1 MARTDEPLKKLFK
14 NKENFADLFNG
25 ALFHGNEIIKADKL
39 TEINTENIHIQQSL
53 SKNHEIDIT
62 KRYRDLCMQY
72 DDGILQ
78 IILGCEDQSEIDYA
92 MPVLSIVFYYGDTPW
107 DASKSI
113 HNMIKWPEKL
123 DIKSLIPDYKI
134 NLVWAYNVEDIHHYK
149 SDLQYI
155 LHMLEY
161 KQDKEKL
168 RDYVIKNDKELQ
180 AMSQDSHNAIVALF
194 GDEMFKGIERSE
206 KGEVKV
212 VSKALLDIKNE
223 GKEEGIKK
231 GEILNLILLIN
242 KKYKKGKDLTTI
254 ADEVETAE
262 FTIQP
267 IYDLI
272 KEHPDYD
279 KEKIYELLNFD

>member
-1 MARTDEPLKKLFK
+1 
-14 NKENFADLFNG
+14 
-25 ALFHGNEIIKADKL
+25 
-39 TEINTENIHIQQSL
+39 
-53 SKNHEIDIT
+53 
-62 KRYRDLCMQY
+62 
-72 DDGILQ
+72 
-78 IILGCEDQSEIDYA
+78 
-92 MPVLSIVFYYGDTPW
+92 
-107 DASKSI
+107 
-113 HNMIKWPEKL
+113 
-123 DIKSLIPDYKI
+123 
-134 NLVWAYNVEDIHHYK
+134 
-149 SDLQYI
+149 
-155 LHMLEY
+155 MLEY

-206 KGEVKV
+206 KGEV
-212 VSKALLDIKNE
+212 
-223 GKEEGIKK
+223 
-231 GEILNLILLIN
+231 LNLILLIN

-254 ADEVETAE
+254 ADEVETVE